1 MDEARSHMKSRYNM
15 VYEIDGCQ
23 VWSMNH
29 EREAWIGQPRCLNQ
43 LWSMCMDHGNYVKH
57 EMSYEIWILGV
68 MIYYICL
75 CIYMGV
81 GSIDCKT
88 EDLTMTTNSTDITH
102 PIPSIHPCHSIPSHP
117 SLLHSAGQEIL
128 YISSFASH
136 CTNRLFISTAVLFH
150 QQDTTHHIH
159 LAFHYMLWHK
169 QIPTSLKTTIHSIC
183 IATNRYQHHYT
194 ALNMPDINIQASIII
209 ITTNRY

>member
-1 MDEARSHMKSRYNM
+1 MSSVKHESWKRSMD
-15 VYEIDGCQ
+15 
-23 VWSMNH
+23 WTT
-29 EREAWIGQPRCLNQ
+29 RCLNQ

-81 GSIDCKT
+81 GWIDCKS
-88 EDLTMTTNSTDITH
+88 EDLTMTS
-102 PIPSIHPCHSIPSHP
+102 PIPSHP
-117 SLLHSAGQEIL
+117 SIHVIPFHLIHHCYIPRGQEIL

-136 CTNRLFISTAVLFH
+136 CTNRLFISTALLFH
-150 QQDTTHHIH
+150 QQDTTHIH